1 MKLRLASSF
10 AAGAAWLAVAA
21 PLAASE
27 AGGGGTSP
35 FEGNVGNA
43 IWTLVVFAVV
53 VFVLGKFAWGPILNG
68 LSEREKFIRS
78 SLEEAR
84 HDRKEAAAKLEE
96 YTAKINA
103 ARSEATS
110 IVEEA
115 RRDAD
120 EVKRRIHDEAN
131 DEAGK
136 ILERARRE
144 IGLAK
149 EGAIKELYEVSA
161 KVTTEIVS
169 RILQREIKPADHER
183 LIRDS
188 LTRLL
193 ERGN

>member
-1 MKLRLASSF
+1 MKLRLASSL
-10 AAGAAWLAVAA
+10 AAGAAWLAATA

-27 AGGGGTSP
+27 GGGGTSP

-53 VFVLGKFAWGPILNG
+53 VFVLGKFAWGPILSG

-84 HDRKEAAAKLEE
+84 HDRREAAAKLEE

-103 ARSEATS
+103 ARSEATG

-120 EVKRRIHDEAN
+120 EVKRRIQEEAN
-131 DEAGK
+131 AEAGR

>member
-1 MKLRLASSF
+1 MNFRKLVPM
-10 AAGAAWLAVAA
+10 AAGVGGLLLAAA
-21 PLAASE
+21 PLQASE
-27 AGGGGTSP
+27 GGAVGP

-43 IWTLVVFAVV
+43 VWTLVVFALV
-53 VFVLGKFAWGPILNG
+53 VFVLGKFAWGPILSG
-68 LSEREKFIRS
+68 LTEREKFIRQ

-84 HDRKEAAAKLEE
+84 HDRKQAEARLKQ
-96 YTAKINA
+96 YTDQLNA
-103 ARSEATS
+103 ARNEATA

-120 EVKRRIHDEAN
+120 AVRRRIEAEGRE
-131 DEAGK
+131 EAQK
-136 ILERARRE
+136 MLERARRE

-149 EGAIKELYEVSA
+149 EGAVLELYEVSA
-161 KVTTEIVS
+161 KVTTEIVG
-169 RILQREIKPADHER
+169 RILQREIKSQDHER

>member
-1 MKLRLASSF
+1 MNFRKLVPM
-10 AAGAAWLAVAA
+10 AAGVGGLLLAAA
-21 PLAASE
+21 PLQASE
-27 AGGGGTSP
+27 GGAVGP

-43 IWTLVVFAVV
+43 VWTLVVFALV
-53 VFVLGKFAWGPILNG
+53 VFVLGKFAWGPILSG
-68 LSEREKFIRS
+68 LTEREKFIRQ

-84 HDRKEAAAKLEE
+84 HDRKQAEVRLKQ
-96 YTAKINA
+96 YTDQLNA
-103 ARSEATS
+103 ARNEATA

-120 EVKRRIHDEAN
+120 AVRRRIEAEGRE
-131 DEAGK
+131 EAQK
-136 ILERARRE
+136 MLERARRE

-149 EGAIKELYEVSA
+149 EGAVLELYEVSA
-161 KVTTEIVS
+161 RVTTEIVG
-169 RILQREIKPADHER
+169 RILQREIKSQDHER